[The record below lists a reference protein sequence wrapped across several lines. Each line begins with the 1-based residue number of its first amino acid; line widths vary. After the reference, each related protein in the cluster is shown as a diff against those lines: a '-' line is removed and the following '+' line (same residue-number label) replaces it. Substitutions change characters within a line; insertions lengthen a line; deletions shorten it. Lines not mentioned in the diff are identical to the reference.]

1 MKGFLFSV
9 VLAFFFNHT
18 LSAQHSMAV
27 FYAPSISKT
36 NFLEKENPYDIIR
49 FYQAIT
55 DAPRAFWGRSFGFF
69 YQYQRGKSI
78 FNLTAKDNIRGQRS
92 RFYDTPHGPQ
102 VNRFGSYHEVAY
114 WTNTVSLGYGR
125 VFLKRPSASFGIMGH
140 IGLDI
145 IRNIIFHAASL
156 SSYSGTIGN
165 HSISVGSDF
174 KVYDGYYWYDV
185 RDGLNL
191 RNYRMESCFGLF
203 SEIMLSE
210 HIAVIL
216 KPQLYY
222 CSSKFDKKG
231 LHYDGYDHPGYF
243 AADLQAGLLF
253 KIFGKKS
260 KK

>member
-1 MKGFLFSV
+1 MKYSFLSV
-9 VLAFFFNHT
+9 VLAFLLTHA

-36 NFLEKENPYDIIR
+36 NFLEKENPYALIR
-49 FYQAIT
+49 FHQAIT

-92 RFYDTPHGPQ
+92 RFYDTPHEPQ
-102 VNRFGSYHEVAY
+102 VKRFGSYHEVAY

-125 VFLKRPSASFGIMGH
+125 VFFKRPSASFGIMGH

-145 IRNIIFHAASL
+145 TRTIFFTSSSL
-156 SSYSGTIGN
+156 ILYSGSIGSQTIGL
-165 HSISVGSDF
+165 GSGEP
-174 KVYDGYYWYDV
+174 YDGYYWHNIARRISIND
-185 RDGLNL
+185 
-191 RNYRMESCFGLF
+191 YRMEYCLGFF
-203 SEIMLSE
+203 SEIMLSK

-222 CSSKFDKKG
+222 CSSKFDKRG
-231 LHYDGYDHPGYF
+231 LYYDGYDQPGYL
-243 AADLQAGLLF
+243 AADLQAGLLL